1 MWNISIEA
9 KKAFS
14 KCTALPIH
22 ETDEDWEITLREA
35 KEEGEDIHTTLK
47 AELEEAK
54 AELLQVLPSRF
65 IPFLENGTLN
75 QPVLPKDVRN
85 DYLQWVR
92 KQEQTFEKLLEA
104 AYDQSE
110 KAASNLPPT
119 AQAVLTEGFHDAII
133 ERVERERENLHLF
146 INTESGFYNKSYVHL
161 VFLNVLTEFAEMP
174 LQTGQYMI
182 YDELMRIKDGYA
194 LRVLFDAP
202 ESEWTI
208 SMESIE
214 ASCYYRPA
222 FYTIYHNE
230 EMGEELSF
238 EDYLKQ
244 LNHPDHNYWLITPDV
259 SCPIK
264 IDSHEVILE
273 NGKMSFKE
281 DKIII
286 SVANSRYVYN
296 MDEYHPINFIFTET
310 YEDPYAQNNEP
321 LPQEEIESAILGNDL
336 ELQVRAWNTLFSNP
350 MNHVDLINNVLLQTE
365 ISEENEMLLAVFISE
380 FNEKGILTEEVIEK
394 FQSMID

>member
-1 MWNISIEA
+1 
-9 KKAFS
+9 
-14 KCTALPIH
+14 
-22 ETDEDWEITLREA
+22 
-35 KEEGEDIHTTLK
+35 
-47 AELEEAK
+47 
-54 AELLQVLPSRF
+54 
-65 IPFLENGTLN
+65 
-75 QPVLPKDVRN
+75 
-85 DYLQWVR
+85 
-92 KQEQTFEKLLEA
+92 
-104 AYDQSE
+104 
-110 KAASNLPPT
+110 
-119 AQAVLTEGFHDAII
+119 
-133 ERVERERENLHLF
+133 
-146 INTESGFYNKSYVHL
+146 
-161 VFLNVLTEFAEMP
+161 MP

-321 LPQEEIESAILGNDL
+321 LPQEEIESAIFGNDL

-365 ISEENEMLLAVFISE
+365 ISEENEMPLAVFISE